1 MLEAIGTGL
10 TQFITYA
17 GQVVTAVTGAEGAL
31 APLLPVIGL
40 GIGASVILFGV
51 KLIRSLVWG
60 M

>member
-1 MLEAIGTGL
+1 MLDAIGTGL
-10 TQFITYA
+10 TEFIGYS
-17 GQVVTAVTGAEGAL
+17 GEVVNSLTGAEGAL